1 MSGDWLHS
9 ICFIVVT
16 SDISEQIT
24 LCLPL
29 SLSLQVWETLENTRT
44 RLQEHSTGHP
54 QVHTSKMIVKKTA
67 TFIRW

>member
-29 SLSLQVWETLENTRT
+29 SLSTGVGNTGKHQNKT
-44 RLQEHSTGHP
+44 TGTQHWTP
-54 QVHTSKMIVKKTA
+54 TGAHI
-67 TFIRW
+67 